1 MTPTSNLSA
10 LRRAFLPVML
20 GALGLLYV
28 VAVLAAWLSDAGPGP
43 VAAFGGVLVAVVA
56 LVARVNGP
64 AAITRQLSS
73 AAAMSLVGLVVF
85 STAGTHLQIDMHM
98 LFFAALAV
106 VAGWCCW
113 SAILAATA
121 VVAIHHLALNIL
133 YPAAVFPGGADYTRV
148 VIHAVILLVEAGA
161 LILAAGQLAKAMTAS
176 EQATAEA
183 TRSADLAR
191 ELAAEQAAES
201 EIKLRRVNV
210 LAGLMTKFE
219 HNVSA
224 LVQGLAGAATEMEA
238 TAHSMATTAA
248 ETTQQT
254 VAAAGSAL
262 QTSANVQT
270 VAAASEEMSAS
281 VLEIVHQI
289 GRSAEVAQHGV
300 DKADQTDLTV
310 QKLAVCAERIST
322 VVAVISDIA
331 AQTNLLALNATI
343 EAARAGEAG
352 KGFAVVAA
360 EVKHLAG
367 QTTKATSEIGEQIAE
382 IQAVTQQ
389 AVSDIRAM
397 GGVIGEISNASVG
410 IAAAMEQQGATTQEI
425 ARNVVQAAQGTELVT
440 AAITNVRE
448 GAGQTSAAA
457 TQVLDAARELA
468 VHAEN
473 LTQEVSRFLASV
485 KAA

>member
-1 MTPTSNLSA
+1 MTPVNNLAA
-10 LRRAFLPVML
+10 LRHAFMPVML
-20 GALGLLYV
+20 GGLGLLYI
-28 VAVLAAWLSDAGPGP
+28 VAVLTAWATDANLAAA
-43 VAAFGGVLVAVVA
+43 AAFGGALIVVVG

-85 STAGTHLQIDMHM
+85 GTAGTHLQIDMHM

-113 SAILAATA
+113 SAILAATG
-121 VVAIHHLALNIL
+121 VVAIHHLALNVL
-133 YPAAVFPGGADYTRV
+133 YPAAVFPDGADYTRV

-161 LILAAGQLAKAMTAS
+161 LMLAVNQLAKAMTAS
-176 EQATAEA
+176 EHATAEA
-183 TRSADLAR
+183 TRNAELTRKLAEAQAVEN
-191 ELAAEQAAES
+191 EL
-201 EIKLRRVNV
+201 KLRRVSV
-210 LAGLMTKFE
+210 LAVMMTEFE

-238 TAHSMATTAA
+238 TANAMAVTAA
-248 ETTQQT
+248 ETTEQT

-262 QTSANVQT
+262 QTSVNVQT

-281 VLEIVHQI
+281 VQEIVQQVGH
-289 GRSAEVAQHGV
+289 SAGVAYQGV
-300 DKADQTDLTV
+300 DKAKQTDLTV
-310 QKLAVCAERIST
+310 QKLTVSAERISS
-322 VVAVISDIA
+322 VVSVISNIA
-331 AQTNLLALNATI
+331 SQTNLLALNATI

-367 QTTKATSEIGEQIAE
+367 QTTKATGEIGEQVAE
-382 IQAVTQQ
+382 IQAVTHQ
-389 AVSDIRAM
+389 AVLDIQDLER
-397 GGVIGEISNASVG
+397 VIGEISDTSIG

-425 ARNVVQAAQGTELVT
+425 ARNVAHAAQGTSLVT
-440 AAITNVRE
+440 AAMTNVRE

-457 TQVLDAARELA
+457 TQVLGAARELA
-468 VHAEN
+468 HHAEN
-473 LTQEVSRFLASV
+473 LTQEVSRFLAGV